1 MTHDAQTDKTTFEG
15 TETLC
20 PLTLEAAVSFKYQG
34 IPLCSAPYSLF
45 KSFNEQV
52 KKKASNYVYSVL
64 SLVRSGPDR
73 SQLAHT
79 LWTQVALPSILY
91 GSNIIPLTQSSISE
105 IEKCQAIVGKFI
117 LQLPRNS
124 ANVCSYLDAGLK
136 PVWAE
141 VSQRVLSY
149 SSSIMHK
156 SPSFWPRL
164 AMDDHISYGVR
175 SAYTRYLLKWKT
187 ATNSFGLDPKQI
199 KVSVDHSAIVQ
210 IIKDQKSS
218 CVSTFAMNG
227 PGFSPS
233 GGVRFKPKP
242 WVNDSCSSKVISEF
256 RACNSGLGNRGPTKN
271 GLFFKLCPLCAEVDI
286 RAINN
291 EV

>member
-1 MTHDAQTDKTTFEG
+1 MGITRSYFTSHKLQISSKKTKIMTHDARTDKTTFEG

-20 PLTLEAAVSFKYQG
+20 PLTLDAAVSFKYLG
-34 IPLCSAPYSLF
+34 IPLCSSPYSLF

-136 PVWAE
+136 TVWAE

-156 SPSFWPRL
+156 SQC
-164 AMDDHISYGVR
+164 V
-175 SAYTRYLLKWKT
+175 
-187 ATNSFGLDPKQI
+187 TNIRIYSNIRIF
-199 KVSVDHSAIVQ
+199 
-210 IIKDQKSS
+210 
-218 CVSTFAMNG
+218 STEYWIF
-227 PGFSPS
+227 
-233 GGVRFKPKP
+233 
-242 WVNDSCSSKVISEF
+242 EY
-256 RACNSGLGNRGPTKN
+256 
-271 GLFFKLCPLCAEVDI
+271 EY
-286 RAINN
+286 
-291 EV
+291 